1 MVEVFKRTTP
11 SVSSNQ
17 MTVTSQHCASFWR
30 YVRFVGK
37 NRVTFFGPKGPSNL
51 PIQGTNIYICR
62 AQTDRQTDR
71 QIDRLTGGWAQ
82 MACLFSQWS
91 RDIKRTLKPKV
102 SPSFR
107 LSCRCWPKQVV
118 CFPRLS
124 THRDPRPDLSLE
136 CVTGS
141 SASMQSWPGKT
152 YIKYTG
158 LMVRSH

>member
-1 MVEVFKRTTP
+1 MVEAFKRTTP

-71 QIDRLTGGWAQ
+71 SPGGKAQ

-102 SPSFR
+102 SPFR

-124 THRDPRPDLSLE
+124 THRDSRPDLSLE
-136 CVTGS
+136 NVTGS
-141 SASMQSWPGKT
+141 WASLQSWPRKT
-152 YIKYTG
+152 YTKYIG
-158 LMVRSH
+158 LRVRSY